1 MNGSEETA
9 DFEASKRARKAA
21 LDDSLSSARPSDDPE
36 PKGRARAN
44 TAVWLVAGGALAVL
58 MLAFFIYGFTL
69 QIVVPIIGLIVTIGL
84 YIGLVVAALT
94 IPHGRKR
101 LRALAIIMGALALSM
116 LVLGLVFYGIEAAS
130 FEQINSVP

>member
-21 LDDSLSSARPSDDPE
+21 LDDSLSSARSSDDPE

-44 TAVWLVAGGALAVL
+44 TTVWLVAGGALAVL